1 MQIAFQLATTWV
13 ITLLMFFC
21 IPHHLCATP
30 VVDISVYISIL
41 SLCMLHMK
49 LCKAHYRTKC
59 DIMLDTL
66 CRQYS
71 PGTQAVEDHAFA
83 HSTSLTVSAW
93 ERILQVYSRAH
104 KYRSDQQ
111 YMRAPTL
118 LWSATLC
125 ASGGPS
131 EHSKSTS
138 TPFCVRLY
146 WRNKRMCG
154 AGNSNR
160 SVTLKQ
166 GWQHGPN
173 LSAMRH
179 AKDIHNDSL
188 WHPGYSVKLASFDL

>member
-1 MQIAFQLATTWV
+1 MRVRA
-13 ITLLMFFC
+13 
-21 IPHHLCATP
+21 
-30 VVDISVYISIL
+30 
-41 SLCMLHMK
+41 K
-49 LCKAHYRTKC
+49 GE
-59 DIMLDTL
+59 
-66 CRQYS
+66 S
-71 PGTQAVEDHAFA
+71 PGETLRNTGYTLALTRRIQQCNKIDNIISSSFRIMSHGNSEHCHAQDSKLKPLQLFMAFA
-83 HSTSLTVSAW
+83 NIELPVESCM
-93 ERILQVYSRAH
+93 YSRAH

-111 YMRAPTL
+111 YVRAPTL

-138 TPFCVRLY
+138 TPLCARLY
-146 WRNKRMCG
+146 WRNKRLWRMCG

-173 LSAMRH
+173 LAAMRH